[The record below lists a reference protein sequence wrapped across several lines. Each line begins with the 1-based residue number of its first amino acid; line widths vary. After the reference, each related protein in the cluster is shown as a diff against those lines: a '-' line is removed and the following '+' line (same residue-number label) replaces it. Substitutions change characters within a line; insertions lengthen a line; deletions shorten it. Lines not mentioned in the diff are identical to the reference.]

1 MNKHIFL
8 AFCLILL
15 SMAAVGLEVSSS
27 NPSVNTLTRFSTQV
41 SIDITK
47 QAVID
52 RVTAAIND
60 YHIASTDA
68 ERERALQFIE
78 PSIIENLKNQDLSEE
93 EIVDWLSD
101 RVEKMKK
108 ELEQESKEQQTAQ
121 AKSQGVVA
129 DKPNSK

>member
-1 MNKHIFL
+1 
-8 AFCLILL
+8 
-15 SMAAVGLEVSSS
+15 MAAVGLEVSSS